1 MNKVMITAA
10 ISGAETTREHQ
21 PNLPITPQEMA
32 QAAKACR
39 QAGASILHMHVRDD
53 QGNPDASVAR
63 FEECY
68 EAIRK
73 ETDIVVEFTTGGAIG
88 MSDQERLAPVELKP
102 QMASLDCGSVN
113 FVDEILPNSLPSMRN
128 FAKTM
133 KKLGVKPTFEC
144 FDTSHVVNANLL
156 IKEGLIEPPYHYTFV
171 LGVPGAL
178 HASLESLIM
187 MKSLLPEADLEWTG
201 IGIGGRASVL
211 IPPVS
216 ALAGGHARVGFED
229 NIYYKKGEL
238 AVSNAQMVARIKEM
252 VESFGKEVATPQDV
266 RDRFKLN

>member
-1 MNKVMITAA
+1 LFELAAIFIPVAIIVVSVFSKLESKEKQMNKVMITAA

-88 MSDQERLAPVELKP
+88 MSDQDRLAPVELKP
-102 QMASLDCGSVN
+102 QMAS
-113 FVDEILPNSLPSMRN
+113 
-128 FAKTM
+128 
-133 KKLGVKPTFEC
+133 
-144 FDTSHVVNANLL
+144 
-156 IKEGLIEPPYHYTFV
+156 
-171 LGVPGAL
+171 
-178 HASLESLIM
+178 HA
-187 MKSLLPEADLEWTG
+187 
-201 IGIGGRASVL
+201 
-211 IPPVS
+211 
-216 ALAGGHARVGFED
+216 
-229 NIYYKKGEL
+229 
-238 AVSNAQMVARIKEM
+238 
-252 VESFGKEVATPQDV
+252 
-266 RDRFKLN
+266 